1 MTSFPRTL
9 LDAWLETTSKA
20 VPEDSEL
27 AKGRTHD
34 RQVRKIPRRG
44 PSEREA
50 SEGRRRLVVLS
61 FAGV

>member
-34 RQVRKIPRRG
+34 RQVRKIPPHGPGERG
-44 PSEREA
+44 
-50 SEGRRRLVVLS
+50 EGRRRLVVLS